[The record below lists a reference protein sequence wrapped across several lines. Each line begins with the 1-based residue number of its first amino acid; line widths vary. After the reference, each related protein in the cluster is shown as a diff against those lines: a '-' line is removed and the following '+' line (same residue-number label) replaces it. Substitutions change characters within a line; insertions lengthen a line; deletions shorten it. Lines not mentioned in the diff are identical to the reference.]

1 MNSQFEEDYRN
12 GKAIIDKYLPPEV
25 IARLLGN
32 PKKALKIEYNRLV
45 KQEIKL
51 TEDLNSRGFIPD
63 EEEKIKQYKQITNR
77 MDGILSELQRM
88 GESVSDNQVENGF

>member
-1 MNSQFEEDYRN
+1 MNGQFEEDYRN
-12 GKAIIDKYLPPEV
+12 SKAIIDKYLPPEV